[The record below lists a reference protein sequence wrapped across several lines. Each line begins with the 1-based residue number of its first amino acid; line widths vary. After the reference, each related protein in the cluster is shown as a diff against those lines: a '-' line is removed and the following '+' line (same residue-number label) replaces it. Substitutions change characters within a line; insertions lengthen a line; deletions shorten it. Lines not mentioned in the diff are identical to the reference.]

1 MITHE
6 SLKGTKFWWPYCSL
20 FCFFFFF
27 YRYGKRMKRKS
38 AVVNHDSF
46 TLISV
51 VHYNCVPS
59 SSAPSLWKQII
70 LFREDSSLNF
80 NTDIWHVFKTELLQQ
95 GEAGKHYVIIL
106 RTSERLLFPRHKRY
120 SNEAKTNYGEL
131 GSCFAKCVFFFLRK
145 KKGKVMQE
153 LSLSVMLWVPSLG
166 GKGCLSSLEDSVF
179 QVRVSDVSWV
189 RTSRITTKGKASK
202 NKPTSTLPH
211 PRPHLTRLLPLGIVD
226 ILFIV

>member
-1 MITHE
+1 
-6 SLKGTKFWWPYCSL
+6 
-20 FCFFFFF
+20 
-27 YRYGKRMKRKS
+27 MKRKS

-70 LFREDSSLNF
+70 LFWEDSSLNF
-80 NTDIWHVFKTELLQQ
+80 NTDIWHVFKTELLEQ

-120 SNEAKTNYGEL
+120 SNEANTNYVEF
-131 GSCFAKCVFFFLRK
+131 GSCFAKCVFFFFSR

-179 QVRVSDVSWV
+179 QVWVSDVSWV
-189 RTSRITTKGKASK
+189 RISDITIYARLQKTSQLPPSPPPPPSHPTFAFGNSWYTIYLLLYKIP
-202 NKPTSTLPH
+202 NK
-211 PRPHLTRLLPLGIVD
+211 
-226 ILFIV
+226 

>member
-1 MITHE
+1 MI
-6 SLKGTKFWWPYCSL
+6 LL
-20 FCFFFFF
+20 FFVLFFFS

-70 LFREDSSLNF
+70 LFWEDSSLNF

-106 RTSERLLFPRHKRY
+106 RTSERLLFPRHTRY
-120 SNEAKTNYGEL
+120 SNEANTNYVEL
-131 GSCFAKCVFFFLRK
+131 GSCFAKCVFFFFQG

-153 LSLSVMLWVPSLG
+153 LSLSVMLWVP
-166 GKGCLSSLEDSVF
+166 
-179 QVRVSDVSWV
+179 
-189 RTSRITTKGKASK
+189 
-202 NKPTSTLPH
+202 
-211 PRPHLTRLLPLGIVD
+211 
-226 ILFIV
+226 

>member
-1 MITHE
+1 
-6 SLKGTKFWWPYCSL
+6 
-20 FCFFFFF
+20 
-27 YRYGKRMKRKS
+27 MKRKS

-51 VHYNCVPS
+51 AHYNCVPS

-70 LFREDSSLNF
+70 LFWEDSSLNF

-120 SNEAKTNYGEL
+120 SNEANTNYVEL
-131 GSCFAKCVFFFLRK
+131 GSCFAKCVFFFSRK
-145 KKGKVMQE
+145 KRQSNAGIISVRHA
-153 LSLSVMLWVPSLG
+153 LSSLG

-179 QVRVSDVSWV
+179 QVWVSDVSWV
-189 RTSRITTKGKASK
+189 RISDITIYARFQKTSQLPPF
-202 NKPTSTLPH
+202 PTPAPISPDFCLWE
-211 PRPHLTRLLPLGIVD
+211 
-226 ILFIV
+226 

>member
-1 MITHE
+1 MI
-6 SLKGTKFWWPYCSL
+6 LL
-20 FCFFFFF
+20 FFVLCFVCLFVCFF
-27 YRYGKRMKRKS
+27 YRYVKGMKRKS
-38 AVVNHDSF
+38 AVVDYDSF
-46 TLISV
+46 TLISVAV

-59 SSAPSLWKQII
+59 SSAPSLWKQIL
-70 LFREDSSLNF
+70 LFWEDTSLNF
-80 NTDIWHVFKTELLQQ
+80 NIDIGHLFNIELLQQ
-95 GEAGKHYVIIL
+95 GDAGKHYLIIL

-131 GSCFAKCVFFFLRK
+131 GSCFAKCVFFFK
-145 KKGKVMQE
+145 EKKGKVMQE

-189 RTSRITTKGKASK
+189 RTSRITTKRKASK